1 MIAAQIILVAG
12 IVFLLLRYL
21 ASPASIRTRAW
32 KKILGVGLAV
42 LAVVVV
48 VFPDFSNDVAHSVGI
63 GRGADL
69 LLYLLT
75 LAFGFGAIS
84 VYVKD
89 KKEEQQIVLLAR
101 KVALLEANTRY
112 PRQADDAEAGPDV
125 SGREP

>member
-1 MIAAQIILVAG
+1 LIGAQIILVAG

-32 KKILGVGLAV
+32 KKILGVLLAV
-42 LAVVVV
+42 LAVIVV

-75 LAFGFGAIS
+75 LAFGFGALS

-101 KVALLEANTRY
+101 KVALLEATTRY
-112 PRQADDAEAGPDV
+112 HRLPDRGDASPDV
-125 SGREP
+125 SSREP

>member
-1 MIAAQIILVAG
+1 MIVAQVILVAG

-32 KKILGVGLAV
+32 KKILGVLLAV
-42 LAVVVV
+42 LAVTVV

-75 LAFGFGAIS
+75 LAFGFGALS

-101 KVALLEANTRY
+101 KVALLEATTRY
-112 PRQADDAEAGPDV
+112 HAALGLGDTGADA